1 MDFERLSSLRPELQF
16 AAELARE
23 TGALL
28 RGLAESVQAANS
40 KRTEVD
46 LVTEADR
53 KSEALLVDRIAREY
67 PGHGVVAEEGT
78 GRPQRS
84 AFRWLV
90 DPLDGTTNFAHGYPH
105 YAVSLA
111 LQENGTTVV
120 GVVYDVFLG
129 ELFVAERG
137 RGAFLNGQPLRVSSV
152 SEIRRAL
159 LGTGFPYDR
168 QTSPVNNFDHFV
180 TVQKAAQGV
189 RRDGSACL
197 NLCYVACGRFDGYW
211 EMKLNPWDVAAG
223 ALMVIEAGGRVT
235 DFAGGLFD
243 ESGLETVAT
252 NGLLHDELVA
262 LLRGGLRP
270 LRGS

>member
-1 MDFERLSSLRPELQF
+1 MNLEKLSKLRPELQF

-28 RGLAESVQAANS
+28 RGLAESARAADS

-53 KSEALLVDRIAREY
+53 RSEALIVSRIGREY
-67 PGHGVVAEEGT
+67 PDHGVVAEEGG

-90 DPLDGTTNFAHGYPH
+90 DPLDGTTNFAHGFPH
-105 YAVSLA
+105 YSVCLA
-111 LQENGTTVV
+111 LQENGSPVV
-120 GVVYDVFLG
+120 GVVYDVCLG

-137 RGAFLNGQPLRVSSV
+137 RGAFLNGQPITVSPV
-152 SEIRRAL
+152 CEVRQAL

-168 QTSPVNNFDHFV
+168 HTSPVSNFDHFV

-189 RRDGSACL
+189 RRAGSACL
-197 NLCYVACGRFDGYW
+197 DLCYVACARFDGYW
-211 EMKLNPWDVAAG
+211 EMKINPWDVAAG
-223 ALMVIEAGGRVT
+223 ALLVTEAGGRVS
-235 DFAGGLFD
+235 DFAGGPFD
-243 ESGLETVAT
+243 GSGLETVAT
-252 NGLLHDELVA
+252 NGLIHDELVA

-270 LRGS
+270 ARSR